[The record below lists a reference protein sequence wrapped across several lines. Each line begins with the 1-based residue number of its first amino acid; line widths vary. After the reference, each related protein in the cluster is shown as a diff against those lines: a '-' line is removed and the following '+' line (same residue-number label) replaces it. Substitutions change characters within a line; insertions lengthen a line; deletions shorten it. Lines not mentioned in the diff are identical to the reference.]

1 MENYLYLKEI
11 FKGIG
16 SLVAATLVISILF
29 IFFFVKF
36 KDSLSFEA
44 KHQLKSIGVSF
55 LFLLLLVI
63 LRMIVPWSFSET
75 NNQLYML
82 LTSGLVVQLFL
93 PVQIY
98 LMQKVHSYLATLKSV
113 LSLNFTVLAT
123 NILLLFFAL
132 NLDNTIIIALR
143 HLIQTA
149 AIAVI
154 IYHLTA
160 IYRIFKETNTNGTKE
175 HFIFLTD
182 IMIFSLI
189 SAVILVMFGSMY
201 IGISVF
207 KAEALKLLLLAVNL
221 ALLVKILYYS
231 AAKSEDGELNFSRA
245 KQFDLQDLKKTNNR
259 FEELKERLLTYFETE
274 KPYLDSKLNIKQ
286 VSVYLYSNKTY
297 LSRMINE
304 NFDSNFSQFVNQHR
318 VEEAKRLFA
327 DDTKLS
333 IQQLCDLSGFGST
346 ATFTMAFRIFTGKT
360 PADWCREY
368 KIKSKNGGDKENI

>member
-29 IFFFVKF
+29 IFFFIKF
-36 KDSLSFEA
+36 KDSLEFEA
-44 KHQLKSIGVSF
+44 KHQLKSMGVSF

-98 LMQKVHSYLATLKSV
+98 LMQKVHSYLPTLKSV
-113 LSLNFTVLAT
+113 LLLNFMVLAT
-123 NILLLFFAL
+123 NMLLLFFAL
-132 NLDNTIIIALR
+132 NLESTIITALR

-149 AIAVI
+149 VIAVI

-160 IYRIFKETNTNGTKE
+160 IYKIFKETNTNGTRE
-175 HFIFLTD
+175 HFVFLTD
-182 IMIFSLI
+182 ILMFSLI
-189 SAVILVMFGSMY
+189 SAVILVMFSSMY

-207 KAEALKLLLLAVNL
+207 KAEALKLVLLAVNL
-221 ALLVKILYYS
+221 ALLVKTLYYS
-231 AAKSEDGELNFSRA
+231 TKPENLPIKPTMA
-245 KQFDLQDLKKTNNR
+245 KQIDLQELSRTTSR
-259 FEELKERLLTYFETE
+259 FEELKERLITYFETE

-304 NFDSNFSQFVNQHR
+304 SFDSNFSQFVNLHR

-327 DDTKLS
+327 ADTKLS

-368 KIKSKNGGDKENI
+368 KIKSKNGGDKENPL